1 MGLFKSGNEKML
13 DSVIQRLEMNLSNNY
28 KDNAIALVNRLKRET
43 AVAEAGGELKTK
55 EVTELQKIIQA
66 FETDIKSFKRTY

>member
-1 MGLFKSGNEKML
+1 MFQSKKRKELQ
-13 DSVIQRLEMNLSNNY
+13 VIITAIKNDLSNNY

-55 EVTELQKIIQA
+55 EVTELQKIIEA